1 LQQIFFKKKRTGE
14 FHWYA
19 EPVTK
24 FRQRKVRRSL
34 CTLLAALSLPTCSP
48 PRMKVLGN
56 NRNSSNQVGETG
68 ALAYPRS
75 SSGGFQALSSFQ
87 FLLPMTTLAEE
98 FWFLFPSPLVLTPF
112 KTAHLTLLTPTK
124 KGSLNTSCLF
134 FGEKNNSRKQ
144 ILSQE
149 RGCFYFFSMKS
160 ILPDS

>member
-112 KTAHLTLLTPTK
+112 KTAHLTYSNK
-124 KGSLNTSCLF
+124 KRQLEYKLSF